1 MKRKLIALILTIAT
15 LTTCVFTMTVS
26 ATTENIKTKPVV
38 EFVGHQRT
46 VVATD
51 DYGIRL
57 IGIVNDLSPKAVG
70 FDLAIVLEDGRM
82 VTFNKEVTNV
92 HKSILAQVN
101 GEETTITAE
110 ELGGEYIFT
119 VVIKDIPANEGFKG
133 FLGSV
138 YYIDADNNKV
148 SGETKKIIYYNADQW
163 KDYGAGERINTTFVE
178 HSLGETPVDAETGEN
193 NYFLVDTAATAG
205 ESQLK
210 RMWDKDYGNS
220 YGAIKIYGGNVGAY
234 TMAKFDEPTQ
244 IGRISFVSW
253 YHANLNN
260 AAKVQVSADGEEW
273 KTIYTFSSETDDT
286 YFLVSGWKKRAIS
299 VDVADE
305 GYYEYIRVIADED
318 VDGDNGFSFSDIAVY
333 NKVMLPGLKQVSVTS
348 PEISITQDA
357 GSNGYYGTGTDGKT
371 EASKAN
377 LFDNDKTTSCC
388 VGVWSST
395 SCSVYVKGDLGKDT
409 VIKKIELTVNDRRE
423 EFNKNVKIQ
432 ASADGTNWDTLYTI
446 TEADADFLV
455 KAQNADGKDTY
466 DVYRTFS
473 FAVEGTTTY
482 RYIRVYSENTG
493 NNFALAEL
501 KVFEENAYNDTFA
514 NLLNTQLPVAK

>member
-1 MKRKLIALILTIAT
+1 MKRKIIALILTVAT
-15 LTTCVFTMTVS
+15 LATCVFAMNVS
-26 ATTENIKTKPVV
+26 AATETTETTSVV
-38 EFVGHQRT
+38 DFVGHQRT
-46 VVATD
+46 VAVTD
-51 DYGIRL
+51 TYGIRL
-57 IGIVNDLSPKAVG
+57 VGTVNDLSPKAVG
-70 FDLAIVLEDGRM
+70 FDIAIIHEDGSM
-82 VTFNKEVTNV
+82 GTYSDEVTTV
-92 HKSILAQVN
+92 YKSINGQVN
-101 GEETTITAE
+101 GTTTAITAE
-110 ELGGEYIFT
+110 ELGGEYIFAIT
-119 VVIKDIPANEGFKG
+119 INNIPTDKGFIG
-133 FLGSV
+133 FLGSA
-138 YYIDADNNKV
+138 YYIDANDNKV
-148 SGETKKIIYYNADQW
+148 SGETKQIIYYGAEQW

-178 HSLGETPVDAETGEN
+178 HSLGETPVNAETGEN

-357 GSNGYYGTGTDGKT
+357 GSNGYYGTGTNGKT
-371 EASKAN
+371 EASKAY

-388 VGVWSST
+388 VGVWNST
-395 SCSVYVKGDLGKDT
+395 SWSVYVKGDLGKDT

-423 EFNKNVKIQ
+423 EYNKNVKIQ

-455 KAQNADGKDTY
+455 KAQNASGKDTY

-473 FAVEGTTTY
+473 FAVNDTTAY
-482 RYIRVYSENTG
+482 RYIRVYSENAG

-514 NLLNTQLPVAK
+514 GLLNTQLPVAQ